1 MIKIETIL
9 DILKK
14 DQNFREIIA
23 DGRYHFNYQG
33 LTFDKISYDSRQ
45 ADSRTL
51 FFVKGEH
58 FKREFLEKAVAA
70 GLGFYL
76 SETDLEVGIPVLLVN
91 DIKQAMSLIAMEF
104 YGHPEQK
111 LKLLA
116 FTGTKGK
123 TTSAYFAFNI
133 LKQSYKPALL
143 STMNTTL
150 DGETFFKSTLT
161 TPESLDLFEMMAQ
174 AVANGSLQPGLS

>member
-23 DGRYHFNYQG
+23 DGDYHFNYRG

-51 FFVKGEH
+51 FLVKGEH

-76 SETDLEVGIPVLLVN
+76 SETDFEV
-91 DIKQAMSLIAMEF
+91 EF
-104 YGHPEQK
+104 QC
-111 LKLLA
+111 
-116 FTGTKGK
+116 
-123 TTSAYFAFNI
+123 SWSMI
-133 LKQSYKPALL
+133 LNKP
-143 STMNTTL
+143 
-150 DGETFFKSTLT
+150 
-161 TPESLDLFEMMAQ
+161 
-174 AVANGSLQPGLS
+174 